1 MNNANKDSSDIK
13 KAAEQASSQ
22 QISKNL
28 EATKQADV
36 PEQLTEEEQTPFI
49 ADDLRTDKWC
59 AWFFQYSMHHNHL
72 IIF

>member
-13 KAAEQASSQ
+13 KAAEQASGQ

-36 PEQLTEEEQTPFI
+36 PEQLTKEEQTPFI
-49 ADDLRTDKWC
+49 ADDLRTDK
-59 AWFFQYSMHHNHL
+59 
-72 IIF
+72 

>member
-36 PEQLTEEEQTPFI
+36 PEHLTEEEQTPFI
-49 ADDLRTDKWC
+49 ADDLRTDK
-59 AWFFQYSMHHNHL
+59 
-72 IIF
+72 